1 MTLLKWSSVDQV
13 LLPRGNLTRDSQNIH
28 LDGAKIRTIFE
39 SSKCVGGKSALVLI
53 LVAGC
58 HQAQALG
65 MNPLISLESLRSSWP
80 RNYYP

>member
-39 SSKCVGGKSALVLI
+39 SSKCVGGKSALI
-53 LVAGC
+53 LVVGY
-58 HQAQALG
+58 HQGQALG
-65 MNPLISLESLRSSWP
+65 MNPLISLESQ
-80 RNYYP
+80 